1 LNNTLH
7 LCQTKNLLRDYFFE
21 IIELQRVCVYLKE
34 ILRIT
39 DFVNIFLWVESV
51 NYSEQAKNYS
61 EDPNLPLT
69 M

>member
-1 LNNTLH
+1 
-7 LCQTKNLLRDYFFE
+7 
-21 IIELQRVCVYLKE
+21 VCVYLKE